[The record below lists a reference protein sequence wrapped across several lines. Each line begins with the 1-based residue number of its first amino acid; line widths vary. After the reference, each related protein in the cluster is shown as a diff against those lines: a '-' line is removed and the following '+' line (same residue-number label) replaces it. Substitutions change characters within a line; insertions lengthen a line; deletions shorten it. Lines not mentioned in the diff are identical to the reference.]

1 MRKFLIATHGALAKG
16 AQSSLDIIIGAT
28 DHVFIIQAYLDGN
41 KSVEAE
47 LATVMEQISPSDEL
61 IIFSDLLGGSVNN
74 QILRFALRDNV
85 HVVSGF
91 NLPLLI
97 ELILSD
103 PATPIIECIT
113 AAIERAK
120 EQMVYV
126 NNLMTQKINEDEDD

>member
-41 KSVEAE
+41 KSIEAE
-47 LATVMEQISPSDEL
+47 LLAVMEQVSPSDEL
-61 IIFSDLLGGSVNN
+61 VIFSDLLGGSVNN
-74 QILRFALRDNV
+74 QILKFALRENV

-97 ELILSD
+97 EVILSD
-103 PATPIIECIT
+103 ASSPIVEIIGS
-113 AAIERAK
+113 AIERAK
-120 EQMVYV
+120 EQIVYV
-126 NNLMTQKINEDEDD
+126 NNLMTIRPNEDEDD